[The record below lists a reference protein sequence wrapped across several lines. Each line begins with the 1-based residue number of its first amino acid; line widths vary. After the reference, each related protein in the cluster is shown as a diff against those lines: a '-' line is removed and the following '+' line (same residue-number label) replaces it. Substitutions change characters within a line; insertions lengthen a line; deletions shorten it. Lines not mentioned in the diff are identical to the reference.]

1 MIKDAKQ
8 IETIRRAGKI
18 LAHTLSEL
26 QKASEPG
33 ATGTF
38 LDDLAYTLIKKKGAE
53 PAFKGFNSY
62 PYTICL
68 SINDEVVHGLPENK
82 VLVTGDLVS
91 IDCGVKL
98 GGLNTDAAISFI
110 VDENDSNKQEAKMIN
125 DAWKAFNA
133 GLAKVRHGAHV
144 GDVCA
149 AIENVIRSGG
159 YGLIRNLTGHGIG
172 ESLHEPP
179 TIPNYGKAG
188 TGPILKSGMIICIEP
203 MITLG
208 GSDIKTASDGWTI
221 LSKDGSRAAH
231 VEHTIL
237 VTQNGAEILSKL

>member
-1 MIKDAKQ
+1 MIKDSKQ
-8 IETIRRAGKI
+8 IETMKKAGKI
-18 LAHTLSEL
+18 LAYTLSEL
-26 QKASEPG
+26 QKASKSG
-33 ATGTF
+33 VTGTF
-38 LDDLAYTLIKKKGAE
+38 LDDLAYTLIKEKGAE
-53 PAFKGFNSY
+53 PAFKGFNDY

-82 VLVTGDLVS
+82 VLTTGDLVS
-91 IDCGVKL
+91 IDCGVKINN
-98 GGLNTDAAISFI
+98 LNTDAAISFI
-110 VDENDSNKQEAKMIN
+110 IGESPNKRETKMIE
-125 DAWKAFNA
+125 DAWEAFNA

-149 AIENVIRSGG
+149 AIEGVIRAGG
-159 YGLIRNLTGHGIG
+159 YGLIKNLTGHGIG
-172 ESLHEPP
+172 KSLHEPP

-188 TGPILKSGMIICIEP
+188 TGTILKAGMMICIEP

-208 GSDIKTASDGWTI
+208 SSEIKTASDGWTI

-237 VTQNGAEILSKL
+237 VTKNGAEILSKI